1 MADQR
6 SCEEISEFRL
16 DFWLVENSRQSE
28 ATERITRG
36 LNMVYTT
43 SEYVELCKE
52 ELSRCKWMTCRGE
65 EYAEFQSFWE
75 NLLEYWATKYE
86 KWGNYIDHKEN
97 GKKH

>member
-6 SCEEISEFRL
+6 SCKEISEFRL

-28 ATERITRG
+28 ATERVTRG

-65 EYAEFQSFWE
+65 EYAE
-75 NLLEYWATKYE
+75 K
-86 KWGNYIDHKEN
+86 
-97 GKKH
+97 